1 MIDLG
6 VHIERVA
13 RHLFGE
19 PNRALSTRHQLRFG
33 TNGSVAVEI
42 AGSKRGTWF
51 DHENKIG
58 GGTREMLLAQGQA
71 ADEAGVAEWFRREL
85 GIDVN
90 PDKRRIVATYD
101 YTDEKGAVLFQVVRF
116 ADHKFLQRRPD
127 GTGGWIW
134 KRGGRLVLYRLPEL
148 LAGKRAGNGHPP
160 RIFLTEGEKDCDR
173 LRKDWGVTATTNPG
187 GAGNWDPSFDPY
199 FAGFEVI
206 LLEDND
212 EAGRKR
218 TAKLAPQLTRAGA
231 IVKVIRFPHLDEGG
245 DISDWLDAGGSQSD
259 LETLIEGIP
268 PFELPG
274 PGIGNPSDPIPG
286 QPEVRS
292 AGRDYGPIPPRR
304 WLLGTNFCI
313 GFLSGLTG
321 AGAAG
326 KTAIRLLQC
335 IALALGR
342 GDLTGEHVFKRTKV
356 LIVCLEDDEDEVRR
370 RVRAACIYHNIT
382 ESDLDGWLY
391 YWTPR
396 DLRLLEVDQHGH
408 AEPGELGDALRQ
420 IIKQLDIGLVSVDPF
435 VKSHGAEE
443 NDNSLIDRA
452 ATLFLQV
459 AHDCGCACDYVHH
472 HRKGIAIA
480 GDPDSARGAGA
491 LVNASRLVKT
501 ATKMSEKDADQFK
514 VGERDRKLLVRL
526 DDAKLNIAPPAE
538 EAIWFKLVGVD
549 IGNPSEDYPKG
560 DNVQTVERWYPPP
573 PAAGLTKTKVAE
585 IFDELRAGPGD
596 GEFYSPDQRA
606 KERWAGI
613 VIIEETGKSEA
624 EARRLLR
631 DWIKNGVLIEGEYT
645 SPRLRKKRG
654 RVTLV
659 ETKAVEILGPL
670 YRPPGVDA

>member
-6 VHIERVA
+6 IHIERVA

-33 TNGSVAVEI
+33 TNGSLAVEI
-42 AGSKRGTWF
+42 AGSKRGTWY
-51 DHENKIG
+51 DHENEIG
-58 GGTREMLLAQGQA
+58 GGTREMLLVQGQA
-71 ADEAGVAEWFRREL
+71 ADEAGIAEWFKKEL

-90 PDKRRIVATYD
+90 PDKKYLATYD
-101 YTDEKGAVLFQVVRF
+101 YTDEDGRLLFQVVRF

-148 LAGKRAGNGHPP
+148 LAAKRAGNGHPP
-160 RIFLTEGEKDCDR
+160 RIYLCEGEKDCDR

-187 GAGNWDPSFDPY
+187 GAGNWDPEFDAS
-199 FAGFEVI
+199 FAGSETI

-218 TAKLAPQLTRAGA
+218 TAKLAPRLTRAGA
-231 IVKVIRFPHLDEGG
+231 IVKVVRFTELPEGG
-245 DISDWLDAGGSQSD
+245 DISDWLDRDGRQSD
-259 LETLIEGIP
+259 LESQLDEIP
-268 PFELPG
+268 PFELP
-274 PGIGNPSDPIPG
+274 PAGIGDLSVPG
-286 QPEVRS
+286 QPDVRS
-292 AGRDYGPIPPRR
+292 AGSDYGPIPPRR

-326 KTAIRLLQC
+326 KTAIRLLQF

-342 GDLTGEHVFKRTKV
+342 ALTGEHVFKRTKV

-370 RVRAACIYHNIT
+370 RVRAACIYHKII

-396 DLRLLEVDQHGH
+396 DLRLLEVDQYGH

-435 VKSHGAEE
+435 VKSHAASE
-443 NDNSLIDRA
+443 NDNNLIDQA
-452 ATLFLQV
+452 ASLFLQV

-480 GDPDSARGAGA
+480 GDPDSARGAGS

-501 ATKMSEKDADQFK
+501 ATKMSEQEAKDLVVTAADRRF
-514 VGERDRKLLVRL
+514 LVRL
-526 DDAKLNIAPPAE
+526 DDAKLNIAPPAAE
-538 EAIWFKLVGVD
+538 TVWFKLVGVD
-549 IGNPSEDYPKG
+549 IDNGTEDYPNG
-560 DNVQTVERWYPPP
+560 DNVQTVERWYPPSP
-573 PAAGLTKTKVAE
+573 VNDFPKTKVAE
-585 IFDELRAGPGD
+585 IFAELRAGPGD
-596 GEFYSPDQRA
+596 GEFYSPQPNA
-606 KERWAGI
+606 KERWAGT
-613 VIIEETGKSEA
+613 VISESTGKSEA
-624 EARRLLR
+624 EAKRILAA
-631 DWIKNGVLIEGEYT
+631 WIKNGALIEGDYL
-645 SPRLRKKRG
+645 SPSQRKKRS
-654 RVTLV
+654 RVTVV
-659 ETKAVEILGPL
+659 EAKAIEILGSL
-670 YRPPGVDA
+670 YRPPEAAR